1 MIMKLQDVRDL
12 FELINTKENLEF
24 SEVYLG
30 YLEDKKDNSLG
41 VYEPNQNENE
51 IFLGGYENS
60 RYKTINITLLVHGTK
75 DFIDTEDK
83 AFALFDVIEKLQ
95 GGVETEDFSIYSIRT
110 MENRPI
116 NVGIDKNY
124 IHEYVI
130 NLQIIYFIKGGN

>member
-1 MIMKLQDVRDL
+1 MLMKLQDVRDL
-12 FELINTKENLEF
+12 FELINIKENLDF

-60 RYKTINITLLVHGTK
+60 RYKTINVTLLVHGTN

-83 AFALFDVIEKLQ
+83 AFALFDVIEKLY

-124 IHEYVI
+124 VHEYVI
-130 NLQIIYFIKGGN
+130 NLQLIYLIKGGN